1 MNDHAALLIIDV
13 QKAFQ
18 DPSWG
23 NRNNPQA
30 EANMLR
36 ILDLCRQKDWQII
49 HVRHRS
55 AHQASRFYVHHEGFE
70 PQKGFEALPEEKV
83 IEKEVNSAF
92 IGTELQNYLDT
103 RQIKKVV
110 IIGLTTPHCVSTTTR
125 MSGNLG
131 YQTYLV
137 DDATAAFDLMD
148 HRGQLIDA
156 ELIHQIT
163 LATLHDESATILSTD
178 AFINTIQ

>member
-1 MNDHAALLIIDV
+1 MNTDTALLIIDV

-18 DPSWG
+18 APSWG

-30 EANMLR
+30 EDNMLR
-36 ILDLCRQKDWQII
+36 ILEVCRNQGWTII
-49 HVRHRS
+49 HIRHRS
-55 AHQASRFYVHHEGFE
+55 ENEQSRFYIHHEGFE
-70 PQKGFEALPEEKV
+70 PQTGFEATAGEKV

-92 IGTELQNYLDT
+92 IGTDLQAYLT
-103 RQIKKVV
+103 LLQIKHVV

-137 DDATAAFDLMD
+137 EDATAAFDLVD
-148 HRGQLIDA
+148 HHGQLIDA
-156 ELIHQIT
+156 EQVHQLT
-163 LATLHDESATILSTD
+163 LATLHDEFSTVLCTD
-178 AFINTIQ
+178 ELLKNIQ